1 MIVSKILKDKG
12 RQVFTVTKETTVSQ
26 IASIL
31 AQKRIGAIVVIDQ
44 NGIVDGIISERD
56 IIRGL
61 AQFGVSVLEK
71 PALDLM
77 TRNVITRGLNA
88 DIDELMQEMTISRIR
103 HLPIID
109 EGKLVGVISI
119 GDVVKNRVEELE
131 REGNMLRDYISR
143 G

>member
-44 NGIVDGIISERD
+44 NGIVEGIISERD
-56 IIRGL
+56 IVRGL
-61 AQFGVSVLEK
+61 AQFGVSVLER

>member
-56 IIRGL
+56 IVRGL

-119 GDVVKNRVEELE
+119 GDVVKNRVVELE

>member
-56 IIRGL
+56 IVRGL

-109 EGKLVGVISI
+109 EVNSSV
-119 GDVVKNRVEELE
+119 
-131 REGNMLRDYISR
+131 
-143 G
+143 

>member
-56 IIRGL
+56 IVRGL

>member
-12 RQVFTVTKETTVSQ
+12 RQVFTVTKETPVSQ

-56 IIRGL
+56 IVRGL

>member
-56 IIRGL
+56 IVRGL

-119 GDVVKNRVEELE
+119 GDVVKNRVEKLE